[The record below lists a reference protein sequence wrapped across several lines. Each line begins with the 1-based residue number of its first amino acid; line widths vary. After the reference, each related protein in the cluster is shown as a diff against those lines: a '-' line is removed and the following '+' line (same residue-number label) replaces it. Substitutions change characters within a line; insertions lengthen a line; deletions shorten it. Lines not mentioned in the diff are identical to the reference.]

1 MRSAIVLFCGDAAK
15 DERQKHLP
23 PRFLSRLHDSLLRRL
38 RTLDADVYVATHD
51 DHQFRIG
58 PEVWPVDT
66 LGAQIDRA
74 LRFCFAT
81 HDRVLIVAGDAPID
95 TAIVQRALDSENAV
109 IAPSRDGGFALA
121 GFSALPDVDWN
132 AIVAIRAHAADALRA
147 RIACA
152 ELPRVDDIDDVEDA

>member
-95 TAIVQRALDSENAV
+95 TAIVQRALDSENATQVLDTLRALVNTGATCV
-109 IAPSRDGGFALA
+109 IVTHDESVAARADRVVHMRDGLLVNRA
-121 GFSALPDVDWN
+121 GA
-132 AIVAIRAHAADALRA
+132 
-147 RIACA
+147 
-152 ELPRVDDIDDVEDA
+152 